1 MRTLYDI
8 GDEIEIRMR
17 GVVKEYSV
25 SENGDCYIIMLKNT
39 SSDTTNRD
47 VRIYLSS
54 DDLRGRS
61 NRIGNNGF
69 DPAKGPL
76 FDCNIL

>member
-1 MRTLYDI
+1 MKTLYDI

-17 GVVKEYSV
+17 GVIKEYSA
-25 SENGDCYIIMLKNT
+25 SENGDCYIIMLKNM

-61 NRIGNNGF
+61 NRIGNNDF
-69 DPAKGPL
+69 DLANGPL

>member
-1 MRTLYDI
+1 MKTLYDI

-17 GVVKEYSV
+17 GVIKEYSA
-25 SENGDCYIIMLKNT
+25 SESGDCYIIMLKNT

-54 DDLRGRS
+54 NDLRGRS
-61 NRIGNNGF
+61 NRVGDNGF
-69 DPAKGPL
+69 DPAGSFL
-76 FDCNIL
+76 F

>member
-1 MRTLYDI
+1 MKTLYDI

-17 GVVKEYSV
+17 GVIKEYSA

-61 NRIGNNGF
+61 NRVGGNGF
-69 DPAKGPL
+69 DPAERFL
-76 FDCNIL
+76 FD

>member
-1 MRTLYDI
+1 MKTLYDI

-17 GVVKEYSV
+17 GVIKEYSV
-25 SENGDCYIIMLKNT
+25 SESGDCYIIKLKNT

-47 VRIYLSS
+47 AVVYLSS

-61 NRIGNNGF
+61 NKVSGNGF
-69 DPAKGPL
+69 DPAERFL
-76 FDCNIL
+76 FE

>member
-1 MRTLYDI
+1 MKTLYDI

-17 GVVKEYSV
+17 GVVKEYRA
-25 SENGDCYIIMLKNT
+25 SESGDCYTIILKSI

-47 VRIYLSS
+47 VRVYLSS

-61 NRIGNNGF
+61 NKVDNNGF
-69 DPAKGPL
+69 DPAERFL
-76 FDCNIL
+76 FE